1 MTRADATRRSP
12 DARMPGPTGAR
23 VLTLSAALSWGLQF
37 AFLTPVI
44 GLLLARL
51 YDATP
56 TQIGVSLAVYN
67 AGGFV
72 ATLLIPAWADR
83 RRDYLRPLLVCAL
96 LTLALAAVLAS
107 TTSFPV
113 AVVALIVLGGPGS
126 VGMSLLFADMRH
138 SGAPRSA
145 VMNTRAV
152 VSFAWVA
159 GPPLATFV
167 MSGLGDRAIL
177 PVLAVVAVMSAATT
191 LVTLRH
197 RRRSPDAAAAGA
209 ADHTPVRRS
218 VLVAIVV
225 GFVLL
230 QATNSTSMTV
240 MSLFVTERLGLPLVW
255 SGVALGVAALLEIP
269 ALLIAGRL
277 TTKVSTDAL
286 VLSGMLVAIAYYVGM
301 SFTQDP
307 VSLVALQVLNAWATA
322 VVAGLGLTLFQDL
335 IPRPGLASGMFTN
348 TRKIGAVVSGGVIAV
363 GAATPF
369 GYQGVFV
376 ICAAL
381 TVVAL
386 LVIEVTR
393 RRAARIRPAA
403 VDAPVS

>member
-1 MTRADATRRSP
+1 
-12 DARMPGPTGAR
+12 MPGPTGAR

-230 QATNSTSMTV
+230 QATNNTSMTV

-363 GAATPF
+363 GAATPL